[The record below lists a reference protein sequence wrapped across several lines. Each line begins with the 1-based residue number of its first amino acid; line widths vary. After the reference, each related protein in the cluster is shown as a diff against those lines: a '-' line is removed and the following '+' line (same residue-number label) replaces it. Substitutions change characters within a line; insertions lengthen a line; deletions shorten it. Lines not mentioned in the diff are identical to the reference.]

1 MSDMAK
7 EAAKLI
13 EILPEKEQMA
23 ALEFIKNTVK
33 KWDPDFT
40 KVTWEEAKQL
50 EQAEKSGFVSEDE
63 IDWSKVGI

>member
-23 ALEFIKNTVK
+23 VLEFIKNTVK

-40 KVTWEEAKQL
+40 KVTPKEAEAI

>member
-1 MSDMAK
+1 MSDMVK

-23 ALEFIKNTVK
+23 VLEFIKNTVK

-63 IDWSKVGI
+63 IDWSEIGI